1 MDKIILKYDL
11 YCGIIIHIMSEK
23 AKREA
28 EQIFRKHGGMLATK
42 EALSSGIHPRTL
54 YAMRD
59 EGVVEQVSR
68 GLFRLSSLPPLSN
81 PDLVTVSYRIP
92 KGVVCLISALAFHQL
107 TVEIPHEVYV
117 ALEPGTEKPRI
128 DYPPTR
134 IFWFSGEAYSEGIE
148 RHKLDRVKVP
158 IYGPAK
164 TIADC
169 FKFRNKIGV
178 DVAIDALKSYH
189 SRSDFNLRELLKY
202 ARIRKVEKIMTPY
215 LETLL

>member
-1 MDKIILKYDL
+1 MVILS
-11 YCGIIIHIMSEK
+11 IIMSEK
-23 AKREA
+23 AKRKA
-28 EQIFRKHGGMLATK
+28 EEIFRKHGGMLATR
-42 EALSSGIHPRTL
+42 EAISSGIHPRTL

-59 EGVVEQVSR
+59 EGVVERVSR

-81 PDLVTVSYRIP
+81 PDLVTVSARIP
-92 KGVVCLISALAFHQL
+92 KCVICLISALAFHQL
-107 TVEIPHEVYV
+107 TVEIPHEIYI

-128 DYPPTR
+128 DYPPVR
-134 IFWFSGEAYSEGIE
+134 IFWFSGKAYSEGIE
-148 RHKLDRVKVP
+148 THNLDGVKVP

-169 FKFRNKIGV
+169 FKFRNKIGL
-178 DVAIDALKSYH
+178 DVALDALKSYH
-189 SRSDFNLRELLKY
+189 NRSDFNLRELLKY